1 MNTSR
6 KFILTLA
13 GIVLIS
19 AAEASTWSTV
29 WAAVRETPAIGCD
42 DLVSPLHPDW
52 RRRPSQ
58 PWQPC
63 FGLCKEPFL

>member
-19 AAEASTWSTV
+19 AAAAPTWFTV
-29 WAAVRETPAIGCD
+29 RAAVRETPAIGCD
-42 DLVSPLHPDW
+42 NLFSPLHLDW
-52 RRRPSQ
+52 RWRPSQ
-58 PWQPC
+58 PWQPY